1 MIRFFSDKAMRDRYL
16 WVVFPLMFL
25 FVASA
30 NGALVYFAMTS
41 WPGLAYENAS
51 ERGRK
56 FNRVLAEEEKESALG
71 WKLDLRYSEGTVF
84 VDARDRDGQALTD
97 LALAGTLVRPLGGT
111 DDVKLEF
118 RPAGSGKYEAI
129 ADLPLKGQ
137 WEVRLVADRMGNR
150 SHSATRFVI
159 R

>member
-71 WKLDLRYSEGTVF
+71 WKLDLRYSEGAVI
-84 VDARDRDGQALTD
+84 VDARDRDGQVLVD
-97 LALAGTLVRPLGGT
+97 LAVSGTLVRPLGGT
-111 DDVKLEF
+111 DDRKLEF
-118 RPAGSGKYEAI
+118 RPVGPGRYEA
-129 ADLPLKGQ
+129 AAELPLKGQ
-137 WEVRLVADRMGNR
+137 WEVRLVADRMGER
-150 SHSATRFVI
+150 SHSAMRFVV

>member
-1 MIRFFSDKAMRDRYL
+1 MFSMFHDKSMRDRYL

-25 FVASA
+25 FVATA

-71 WKLDLRYSEGTVF
+71 WKFVVRYADGSV
-84 VDARDRDGQALTD
+84 VVNAKDRDGQALVD
-97 LALAGTLVRPLGGT
+97 LALAGTLVRPVGGT
-111 DDVKLEF
+111 EDRKLEF
-118 RPAGSGKYEAI
+118 RPAGPGRYEAS

-137 WEVRLVADRMGNR
+137 WEVRLVADRMGER
-150 SHSATRFVI
+150 SHSASRFDI

>member
-1 MIRFFSDKAMRDRYL
+1 MIGPFSDKSFRDRYL

-71 WKLDLRYSEGTVF
+71 WTFGLRYSDGAVI
-84 VDARDRDGQALTD
+84 VDARDRDGQVLVD
-97 LALAGTLVRPLGGT
+97 LQLAGTLVRPLGGT
-111 DDVKLEF
+111 DDRKLEF
-118 RPAGSGKYEAI
+118 RPAGPGKYEAV
-129 ADLPLKGQ
+129 AELPLKGQ
-137 WEVRLVADRMGNR
+137 WEVRLVADRMGDR
-150 SHSATRFVI
+150 SHSATRFVV

>member
-1 MIRFFSDKAMRDRYL
+1 MISLFSDKSMRDRYL

-25 FVASA
+25 FVAAA

-71 WKLDLRYSEGTVF
+71 WKFDLRYADGSVV
-84 VDARDRDGQALTD
+84 VDARDRDGKVLAD

-111 DDVKLEF
+111 EDRKLEF
-118 RPAGSGKYEAI
+118 RSAGPGKYEAT

-137 WEVRLVADRMGNR
+137 WEVRLVADRMGDR
-150 SHSATRFVI
+150 SHSATRFVV

>member
-1 MIRFFSDKAMRDRYL
+1 MIRLFSDKAMRDRYL

-71 WKLDLRYSEGTVF
+71 WKLDLRYSEGAVI
-84 VDARDRDGQALTD
+84 VDARDRDGQVLVD
-97 LALAGTLVRPLGGT
+97 LAVSGTLVRPLGGT
-111 DDVKLEF
+111 DDRKLEF
-118 RPAGSGKYEAI
+118 HPVGPGRYEA
-129 ADLPLKGQ
+129 AAELPLKGQ
-137 WEVRLVADRMGNR
+137 WEVRLVADRMGER
-150 SHSATRFVI
+150 SHSATRFVV

>member
-1 MIRFFSDKAMRDRYL
+1 MIGPFSDKSFRDRYL
-16 WVVFPLMFL
+16 WIVFPLMFL
-25 FVASA
+25 FVAGA
-30 NGALVYFAMTS
+30 NGTLVYFAMTS

-71 WKLDLRYSEGTVF
+71 WRLDLRYSDGAVI
-84 VDARDRDGQALTD
+84 VDARDRDGQALVD
-97 LALAGTLVRPLGGT
+97 LALVGTLVRPLGGT
-111 DDVKLEF
+111 DDRKLEF
-118 RPAGSGKYEAI
+118 RPAGPGKYEAI

-137 WEVRLVADRMGNR
+137 WEVRLVADRMGDR
-150 SHSATRFVI
+150 SHSATRFVA